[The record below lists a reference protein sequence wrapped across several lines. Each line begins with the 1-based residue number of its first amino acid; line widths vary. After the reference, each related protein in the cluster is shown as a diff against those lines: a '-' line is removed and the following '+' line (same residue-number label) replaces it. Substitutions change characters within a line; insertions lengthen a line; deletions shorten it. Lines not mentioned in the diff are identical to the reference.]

1 MDSVELLGVLVA
13 AVVVLT
19 PLSDRIGIPQPV
31 VLTVFGLALAMVP
44 FTPEVRLDPDLIL
57 PIVLPPLLFAA
68 TQRATVRDY
77 RDNAGAVLTLA
88 VGLTL
93 GTMLVVGLVAHWYH
107 LAWWPA
113 LVLGAMVSPPDPVAA
128 TAVARRLRL
137 PHRLVAILEG
147 EGMFNDATALVA
159 FNITLAAVVTGE
171 VSAAGIGVE
180 LVLGIV
186 AGTTV
191 GLAVG
196 VLTKRVLAVVHDAYA
211 ETTLTVL
218 APFAAYLAAEQ
229 IQGSGVLAVLAM
241 GLYLR
246 TYGHGATTSQGWLLG
261 RAVWSYAD
269 FLITSLVFALL
280 GFELVKVIDASVV
293 SSDTATL
300 AAVVVATLVVVR
312 AAWVFPAAW
321 LARIRAVR
329 RDLPWPIGWRES
341 AVVSWAGMRGVV
353 TVATALALPSV
364 VDDGSPF
371 PFRERL
377 VVVALV
383 CVLATLVLQGLT
395 LAPLTSSLG
404 VGQENDDSQE
414 LAELRLRGARGALRE
429 IRGGG
434 FDTVAEEVRRAATL
448 QYEGYLSAQ
457 TAMHEARQAD
467 ADGDDEAADQLR
479 SILRRAT
486 DVERALVLRAR
497 RNGEVSAA
505 SADEALR
512 DIEGRALRDFG

>member
-19 PLSDRIGIPQPV
+19 PLSDRIGVPQPV

-218 APFAAYLAAEQ
+218 APFAAYVAAEQ
-229 IQGSGVLAVLAM
+229 IGGSGVLAVLAM

-280 GFELVKVIDASVV
+280 GFELVKVIVDTDVTRRSLVLALLVV
-293 SSDTATL
+293 T
-300 AAVVVATLVVVR
+300 TLVVVR
-312 AAWVFPAAW
+312 AGWVFASAA
-321 LARIRAVR
+321 LARRRALGREVSWP
-329 RDLPWPIGWRES
+329 RDWRES
-341 AVVSWAGMRGVV
+341 TIVTWAGMRGVV
-353 TVATALALPSV
+353 TVAAALALPETTS
-364 VDDGSPF
+364 DGAPF
-371 PFRERL
+371 PNRDQI
-377 VVVALV
+377 VVVALTA
-383 CVLATLVLQGLT
+383 VLVTLVLEGLT
-395 LAPLTSSLG
+395 LSPLTSALG
-404 VGQENDDSQE
+404 VGRKDD
-414 LAELRLRGARGALRE
+414 
-429 IRGGG
+429 
-434 FDTVAEEVRRAATL
+434 D
-448 QYEGYLSAQ
+448 
-457 TAMHEARQAD
+457 
-467 ADGDDEAADQLR
+467 
-479 SILRRAT
+479 
-486 DVERALVLRAR
+486 
-497 RNGEVSAA
+497 
-505 SADEALR
+505 
-512 DIEGRALRDFG
+512 